1 MRKSESIY
9 QKHLGIK
16 LDSKFEFENHLKM
29 VTTKINKTIGLLC
42 KLQNLLPI
50 TAWIT
55 IYKAFVRPHFDYDDI
70 LYDQTF
76 SLSFHQN

>member
-16 LDSKFEFENHLKM
+16 LDSENHLKM
-29 VTTKINKTIGLLC
+29 VTTQINKTIGLPC

-55 IYKAFVRPHFDYDDI
+55 IYKAFVRRHFDYDDI